1 MGVNRRIAML
11 LILITIFI
19 LFSVVINTYPAIT
32 LWDRA
37 LIAHIQNLLKDVPA
51 CIPTAF
57 DGMLYTI
64 MIVIP
69 LLFAFAY
76 FIIKKKFFDIAFL
89 GAVPLITYGFS
100 SILKYLVER
109 PRPPIELHLSVH
121 PGGFSYVSNHTVISF
136 CLWGMVIYYLINY
149 CENKFWRNTGITIA
163 SLWMA
168 MVGFSRVWLGV
179 HNPTDVLAGYFL
191 GAILLIVYIRVREFT
206 AKYIGL

>member
-1 MGVNRRIAML
+1 ML

-37 LIAHIQNLLKDVPA
+37 LIAHVQNLLGNVPQW
-51 CIPTAF
+51 IPTTF
-57 DGMLYTI
+57 DGIFYAS

-69 LLFAFAY
+69 LIVAWIC
-76 FIIKKKFFDIAFL
+76 FITKKKYFDIAYL
-89 GAVPLITYGFS
+89 GVVPLVTYGFS
-100 SILKYLVER
+100 SILKHIVER

-121 PGGFSYVSNHTVISF
+121 PGGFSYVSSHTVISF
-136 CLWGMVIYYLINY
+136 CLWGMVIYYLVNY
-149 CENKFWRNTGITIA
+149 CENKFWRNAGITIA
-163 SLWMA
+163 SIWMV
-168 MVGFSRVWLGV
+168 MIGFSRIWLGV

-191 GAILLIVYIRVREFT
+191 GAILLTVYIRVREFV

>member
-1 MGVNRRIAML
+1 ML
-11 LILITIFI
+11 FILITIFI

-37 LIAHIQNLLKDVPA
+37 LIAHIQNVLANVPQL
-51 CIPTAF
+51 IPTAF
-57 DGMLYTI
+57 DGVFYAS

-69 LLFAFAY
+69 LIIAWIC
-76 FIIKKKFFDIAFL
+76 FIAKKKYFDIAYL
-89 GAVPLITYGFS
+89 GLVPLITYGLS
-100 SILKYLVER
+100 SILKHIVER

-121 PGGFSYVSNHTVISF
+121 PGGFSYVSSHTVISF

-149 CENKFWRNTGITIA
+149 CENKFWRNTGITVA
-163 SLWMA
+163 SVWMA
-168 MVGFSRVWLGV
+168 TIGFSRVWLGV

>member
-1 MGVNRRIAML
+1 ML

-19 LFSVVINTYPAIT
+19 LFSVVINTYPTIT

-37 LIAHIQNLLKDVPA
+37 LITHIQNVLANVPQW
-51 CIPTAF
+51 IPTAF
-57 DGMLYTI
+57 DGVFYAS

-69 LLFAFAY
+69 LIIAWIC
-76 FIIKKKFFDIAFL
+76 FIAKKKYFDVAYL
-89 GAVPLITYGFS
+89 GLVPLITYGLS
-100 SILKYLVER
+100 SILKHIVER
-109 PRPPIELHLSVH
+109 PRPPIKLHLSVH
-121 PGGFSYVSNHTVISF
+121 PGGFSYVSSHTVISF

-163 SLWMA
+163 SVWMA
-168 MVGFSRVWLGV
+168 MIGFSRVWLGI
-179 HNPTDVLAGYFL
+179 HNPTDVLAGYLL

>member
-1 MGVNRRIAML
+1 ML
-11 LILITIFI
+11 LILVISFI

-37 LIAHIQNLLKDVPA
+37 LIAHIQNVLANVPQW
-51 CIPTAF
+51 IPTAF
-57 DGMLYTI
+57 DGVFYAS

-69 LLFAFAY
+69 LIIAWIC
-76 FIIKKKFFDIAFL
+76 FIAKKKYFDVAYL
-89 GAVPLITYGFS
+89 GLVPLITYGLS
-100 SILKYLVER
+100 SILKHIVER

-121 PGGFSYVSNHTVISF
+121 PGGFSYVSSHTVISF
-136 CLWGMVIYYLINY
+136 CLWGMVIYYLTNY

-163 SLWMA
+163 SIWMA
-168 MVGFSRVWLGV
+168 MIGFSRVWLGV
-179 HNPTDVLAGYFL
+179 HNPTDVLAGYLL

>member
-1 MGVNRRIAML
+1 ML
-11 LILITIFI
+11 LILVISFI
-19 LFSVVINTYPAIT
+19 LFSVVINTYPTVT

-37 LIAHIQNLLKDVPA
+37 LIAHIQNLFANVPQW
-51 CIPTAF
+51 IPTAF
-57 DGMLYTI
+57 DGVFYAS

-69 LLFAFAY
+69 LIIAWIC
-76 FIIKKKFFDIAFL
+76 FIAKKKYFDIAYL
-89 GAVPLITYGFS
+89 GLVPLITYGLS
-100 SILKYLVER
+100 SILKHIVER

-121 PGGFSYVSNHTVISF
+121 PGGFSYVSSHTVISF

-163 SLWMA
+163 SVWMA
-168 MVGFSRVWLGV
+168 MIGFSRIWLGV
-179 HNPTDVLAGYFL
+179 HNPTDVLAGYLL

>member
-1 MGVNRRIAML
+1 ML
-11 LILITIFI
+11 LILVISFI
-19 LFSVVINTYPAIT
+19 LFSVVINTYPTIT

-37 LIAHIQNLLKDVPA
+37 LIAHIQNLFANVPQW
-51 CIPTAF
+51 IPTAF
-57 DGMLYTI
+57 DGVFYAS

-69 LLFAFAY
+69 LIIAWIC
-76 FIIKKKFFDIAFL
+76 FIAKKKYFDIAYL
-89 GAVPLITYGFS
+89 GLVPLITYGLS
-100 SILKYLVER
+100 SILKHIVER

-121 PGGFSYVSNHTVISF
+121 PGGFSYVSSHTVISF

-163 SLWMA
+163 SVWMA
-168 MVGFSRVWLGV
+168 MIGFSRIWLGV

-191 GAILLIVYIRVREFT
+191 GTILLIIYIRVREFI

>member
-1 MGVNRRIAML
+1 ML
-11 LILITIFI
+11 LILVISFI
-19 LFSVVINTYPAIT
+19 LFSVVINTYPTIT

-37 LIAHIQNLLKDVPA
+37 LIAHIQNLFANVPQW
-51 CIPTAF
+51 IPTAF
-57 DGMLYTI
+57 DGVFYAS

-69 LLFAFAY
+69 LIIAWIC
-76 FIIKKKFFDIAFL
+76 FIAKKKYFDIAYL
-89 GAVPLITYGFS
+89 GLVPLITYGLS
-100 SILKYLVER
+100 SILKHIVER

-121 PGGFSYVSNHTVISF
+121 PGGFSYVSSHTVISF

-163 SLWMA
+163 SVWMA
-168 MVGFSRVWLGV
+168 MIGFSRIWLGV
-179 HNPTDVLAGYFL
+179 HNPTDVLAGYLL

>member
-1 MGVNRRIAML
+1 ML

-32 LWDRA
+32 LLDRA
-37 LIAHIQNLLKDVPA
+37 LITHIQNVLANVPQW
-51 CIPTAF
+51 IPTAF
-57 DGMLYTI
+57 DGVFYAL

-69 LLFAFAY
+69 LIIAWIC
-76 FIIKKKFFDIAFL
+76 FIAKKKYFDVAYL
-89 GAVPLITYGFS
+89 GLVPLITYGLS
-100 SILKYLVER
+100 SILKHIVER

-121 PGGFSYVSNHTVISF
+121 PEGFSYVSSHTVISF

-149 CENKFWRNTGITIA
+149 CENKFWRNIGITIA
-163 SLWMA
+163 SIWMA
-168 MVGFSRVWLGV
+168 MIGFSRVWLGV

-191 GAILLIVYIRVREFT
+191 GVILLIVYIRVREFT

>member
-1 MGVNRRIAML
+1 ML
-11 LILITIFI
+11 LILVISFI
-19 LFSVVINTYPAIT
+19 LFSVVINTYPTIT

-37 LIAHIQNLLKDVPA
+37 LIAHIQNLFANVPQW
-51 CIPTAF
+51 IPTAF
-57 DGMLYTI
+57 DGVFYAS

-69 LLFAFAY
+69 LIIAWIC
-76 FIIKKKFFDIAFL
+76 FIAKKKYFDVAYL
-89 GAVPLITYGFS
+89 GLVPLITYGLS
-100 SILKYLVER
+100 SILKHIVER

-121 PGGFSYVSNHTVISF
+121 PGGFSYVSSHTVISF

-163 SLWMA
+163 SVWMA
-168 MVGFSRVWLGV
+168 MIGFSRVWLGV
-179 HNPTDVLAGYFL
+179 HNPTDVLAGYLL

>member
-1 MGVNRRIAML
+1 ML

-19 LFSVVINTYPAIT
+19 LFSVVINTYPTIT

-37 LIAHIQNLLKDVPA
+37 LIALIQNLLKDVPA

-57 DGMLYTI
+57 DGMLYAI

-76 FIIKKKFFDIAFL
+76 FIIKKKYFDIAFL

-100 SILKYLVER
+100 SILKHFVER
-109 PRPPIELHLSVH
+109 PRPPIELHISVH
-121 PGGFSYVSNHTVISF
+121 PDGFSYVSNHTIISF

-149 CENKFWRNTGITIA
+149 CENKILRNIGILIA
-163 SLWMA
+163 IIWIILI
-168 MVGFSRVWLGV
+168 GFSRAWLGV
-179 HNPTDVLAGYFL
+179 HNPTDVLAAYFL
-191 GAILLIVYIRVREFT
+191 GVILLIIYIKIRKFFE
-206 AKYIGL
+206 KYVGL

>member
-1 MGVNRRIAML
+1 ML

-37 LIAHIQNLLKDVPA
+37 LIAHIQNVFANVPQW
-51 CIPTAF
+51 IPTAF
-57 DGMLYTI
+57 DGLFYAS

-69 LLFAFAY
+69 LVIAWIY
-76 FIIKKKFFDIAFL
+76 FIAKKKYFDIVYL
-89 GAVPLITYGFS
+89 GLVPLITYGLS
-100 SILKYLVER
+100 SILKHFVER
-109 PRPPIELHLSVH
+109 PRPPIEYHLSVH
-121 PGGFSYVSNHTVISF
+121 PGGFSYVSSHTVISF

-149 CENKFWRNTGITIA
+149 CENKFWRNTGIIVATTWVSII
-163 SLWMA
+163 
-168 MVGFSRVWLGV
+168 GFSRVWLGV

-191 GAILLIVYIRVREFT
+191 GAILLIIYIRAREFI

>member
-1 MGVNRRIAML
+1 ML
-11 LILITIFI
+11 LILVISFI
-19 LFSVVINTYPAIT
+19 LFSVVINTYPTIT

-37 LIAHIQNLLKDVPA
+37 LIAHIQKALENVPQW
-51 CIPTAF
+51 IPTAF
-57 DGMLYTI
+57 DGVFYAS

-69 LLFAFAY
+69 LIIAWIC
-76 FIIKKKFFDIAFL
+76 FIAKKKYFDVAYL
-89 GAVPLITYGFS
+89 GLVPLITYGLS
-100 SILKYLVER
+100 SILKHIVER

-121 PGGFSYVSNHTVISF
+121 PGGFSYVSSHTVISF

-163 SLWMA
+163 SVWMA
-168 MVGFSRVWLGV
+168 MIGFSRIWLGV